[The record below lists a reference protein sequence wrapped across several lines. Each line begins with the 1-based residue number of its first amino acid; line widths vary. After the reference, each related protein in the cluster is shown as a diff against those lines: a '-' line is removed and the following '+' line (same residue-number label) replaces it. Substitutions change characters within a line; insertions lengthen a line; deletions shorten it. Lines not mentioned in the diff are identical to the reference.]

1 MTAGTHIPGPRR
13 AAHLLCACLTILL
26 CCADP
31 ARDANAASA
40 RAATATPPP
49 ARKLDAVEERIRTAE
64 KWIRDA
70 RRTESQSTSQLRDA
84 ETRLGA
90 ARAELMRLREAQAG
104 LRKETER
111 LDGVIAAGEARRREL
126 AAQAGAHL
134 RTLQRSGGGDP
145 LRAMLSAQDPT
156 AAPRLL
162 AYYGYVSRARL
173 QVTERMR
180 ENARTL
186 LANRAQLAQQQVAI
200 ARQEAAVQEETQR
213 IAALQGERMAA
224 IQQVRR
230 EIGDR
235 AAELKKLQAERSALR
250 RLIESLAQ
258 RQQQAPA
265 RPREQERPARPGATP
280 ARPRNA
286 SPAPT
291 GSTLATLAADTAFA
305 RTRGQLPWP
314 VQGMVEAN
322 YGSTKGNTSMRWEG
336 MLISANVG
344 AEVRAVHAGEVAFA
358 GWLRSLGNILIVDHG
373 GGYMSLYAHL
383 DSLARRTGERITPGT
398 SVGRVGTSGGRET
411 PALYFE
417 LRLRGNP
424 IDPRS
429 WLSRR

>member
-1 MTAGTHIPGPRR
+1 MSFHAHMGGSRR
-13 AAHLLCACLTILL
+13 AARLVCACLAIAL
-26 CCADP
+26 CCDNGISAAPAAD
-31 ARDANAASA
+31 A
-40 RAATATPPP
+40 PPP
-49 ARKLDAVEERIRTAE
+49 ARKLDAVEARIRNTE
-64 KWIRDA
+64 QWMRDA
-70 RRTESQSTSQLRDA
+70 RRSESQSTRQLREA

-90 ARAELMRLREAQAG
+90 ARTELMKLRGAQAVLG
-104 LRKETER
+104 QESER
-111 LDGVIAAGEARRREL
+111 LDREIAAGETRRREL
-126 AAQAGAHL
+126 SAQAGAHL

-145 LRAMLSAQDPT
+145 LRAMLSAQDPG

-186 LANRAQLAQQQVAI
+186 LANRDQLARQQELI
-200 ARQEAAVQEETQR
+200 ARQEVAVQAETQR

-230 EIGDR
+230 DIGNR
-235 AAELKKLQAERSALR
+235 ATELRNLQAERSALR

-258 RQQQAPA
+258 RPPPAPA
-265 RPREQERPARPGATP
+265 RPRDDARPPRPGTANGSSGS
-280 ARPRNA
+280 RPRNA
-286 SPAPT
+286 PPAPT

-314 VQGMVEAN
+314 VQGLIEAS
-322 YGSTKGNTSMRWEG
+322 YGSTKGSTSMRWEG
-336 MLISANVG
+336 LLIAANVG
-344 AEVRAVHAGEVAFA
+344 SEVRAVHAGEVAFA

-398 SVGRVGTSGGRET
+398 SVGRVGTSGGRDT

-417 LRLRGNP
+417 LRHRGNP